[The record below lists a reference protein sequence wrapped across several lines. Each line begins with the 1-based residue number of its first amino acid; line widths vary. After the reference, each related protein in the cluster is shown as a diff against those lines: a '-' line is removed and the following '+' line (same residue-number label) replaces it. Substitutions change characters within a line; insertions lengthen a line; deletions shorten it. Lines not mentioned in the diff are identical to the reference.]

1 VSATVSQSNPA
12 QADLV
17 TLTIDGVEVRV
28 PKGTLVVEAAK
39 TIHTDIPVYC
49 YHEKLGPAGLCRICL
64 VEVEGMPKLQIAC
77 NTPVAEGMKVHTQN
91 PRVDDGRR
99 AILEFF
105 LLNHPLD
112 CPICDKGGEC
122 DLQDYAMAWG
132 QGSSRMIE
140 PKTPKPKAVDLGPT
154 IVLDEERCIVCQRCV
169 RFDDIITRED
179 SLRTDDRGAHTI
191 IATATGKPY
200 VSDFTGNVTE
210 LCPVGALTSKTY
222 RFRSRPWDN
231 HRTTTSCTQCSVGC
245 QMHVD
250 ERGNTLLRT
259 MSVGEDDAISDAW
272 LCDRGRYNIGFVS
285 DERRITTPL
294 LKQDPST
301 GSGQAPQW
309 VQIDWDDALALWAA
323 KIKAALASGGPSR
336 IGVLGGDRLL
346 NEEAL
351 LAAELHRALG
361 VENLDHRVGM
371 QWLAHHGEFA
381 NHVDVENANTIITLG
396 RPPSQLA
403 PVLDLRI
410 RKAVS
415 RNGARLISVG
425 DYYASSFVP
434 ETHVTTP
441 DDLKKAIGDEPGR
454 VVQIWDGVSFEGG
467 PELTGPMFQLP
478 GAESVLRYVLP
489 ETPNGRGAEAL
500 GMLPRNGGLDT
511 KGMLEAARDGKL
523 DVLAI
528 FGANPVLHHPDRA
541 LVEAALR
548 AAPFVVVTELFLT
561 DTAEFADLV
570 LPVCSAFEKTG
581 TTTDL
586 AGDVL
591 PVVGSVRPP
600 EGVLADGD
608 VIVDLAERLGVTLPM
623 PDEKKIHELVRTPPA
638 APPGTSY
645 VRSTAAAPDGALRV
659 IPHAAVFTGGGTL
672 AFDTTIAELH
682 PKPVARIHP
691 ATASA
696 LDLADGDVVDVTAV
710 SAGTDANAP
719 DAGREIAGTLRELT
733 VRVDERIPE
742 GAVAL
747 LDGLVTAP
755 LNALGLSP
763 HVRLQK
769 ALVTA

>member
-1 VSATVSQSNPA
+1 VSATVPQ
-12 QADLV
+12 QQTDLV
-17 TLTIDGVEVRV
+17 TLSIDGVEVRV

-64 VEVEGMPKLQIAC
+64 VEIEGMPKLQIAC
-77 NTPVAEGMKVHTQN
+77 NTTVAEGMKVITRN

-169 RFDDIITRED
+169 RFDQIITRED

-231 HRTTTSCTQCSVGC
+231 HRTTTSCTQCAVGC

-250 ERGNTLLRT
+250 ERGNTVLRT
-259 MSVGEDDAISDAW
+259 MSVTEDDAVSDAW
-272 LCDRGRYNIGFVS
+272 LCDRGRYNIGFVN
-285 DERRITTPL
+285 DERRLTTPL
-294 LKQDPST
+294 LKQD
-301 GSGQAPQW
+301 GAW
-309 VQIDWDDALALWAA
+309 VQIDWDDALALWAE
-323 KIKAALASGGPSR
+323 KIKAALASGGPDR
-336 IGVLGGDRLL
+336 IGALGGGRLL
-346 NEEAL
+346 NEEVL

-361 VENLDHRVGM
+361 VENLDHRVGL
-371 QWLAHHGEFA
+371 QTVVHHDGFA
-381 NHVDVENANTIITLG
+381 SHVDLENANTIVTLG

-415 RNGARLISVG
+415 RNGARLISAG
-425 DYYASSFVP
+425 DRYANSFVP
-434 ETHVTTP
+434 ETHVTSG
-441 DDLKKAIGDEPGR
+441 DELKKALGDAPGR
-454 VVQIWDGVSFEGG
+454 VAIVWDGVFAEGG
-467 PELTGPMFQLP
+467 PELAAPLHAIA
-478 GAESVLRYVLP
+478 GATRVDRYVLP
-489 ETPNGRGAEAL
+489 ETPNGRGADAL
-500 GMLPRNGGLDT
+500 GMRPRGGGLGA
-511 KGMLEAARDGKL
+511 KAMLEAARDGKL

-541 LVEAALR
+541 LAEAALR
-548 AAPFVVVTELFLT
+548 AAPFVVVTEMFLT
-561 DTAEFADLV
+561 ETAEFADLV
-570 LPVCSAFEKTG
+570 LPVCSAFEKSG

-600 EGVLADGD
+600 EGIVADGD
-608 VIVDLAERLGVTLPM
+608 LIVDLAERLGVELPL
-623 PDEKKIHELVRTPPA
+623 PDALEAKVRELVA
-638 APPGTSY
+638 APPPSERPTPTY
-645 VRSTAAAPDGALRV
+645 VLATAPAAGGALRV
-659 IPHAAVFTGGGTL
+659 IPQSAIFTGGGTL
-672 AFDTTIAELH
+672 AFDPTIAELRARPRATLH
-682 PKPVARIHP
+682 PR
-691 ATASA
+691 TGNA
-696 LDLADGDVVDVTAV
+696 LGLADGDLVDVGAATGGA
-710 SAGTDANAP
+710 
-719 DAGREIAGTLRELT
+719 TLRDLT
-733 VRVDERIPE
+733 VAVDERIAE
-742 GAVAL
+742 NAVGL
-747 LDGLVTAP
+747 VDGLVEAP
-755 LNALGLSP
+755 LNALGVNP
-763 HVRLQK
+763 AVRVEK